1 MTPTLLEAFIVL
13 VLILVAWQLG
23 VTLAPFILH
32 WLRSLGHSFDEA
44 VEEIV
49 DEEDLD
55 HIRKLEES
63 RHDAKN
69 P

>member
-23 VTLAPFILH
+23 VTLAPLILH
-32 WLRSLGHSFDEA
+32 WLRGLGHSFDEA

-49 DEEDLD
+49 DEEELD
-55 HIRKLEES
+55 HVRKLEEP
-63 RHDAKN
+63 RHDTKN